1 MATII
6 KITPKTYVKVT
17 KHTNGYYTQLVY
29 NEGHSGGEIH
39 IYKTEKAALKKAK
52 QIKDNY

>member
-6 KITPKTYVKVT
+6 KITPKAYVKVT

-29 NEGHSGGEIH
+29 NEGHTAGKIH
-39 IYKTEKAALKKAK
+39 IYKTEKAALKKA
-52 QIKDNY
+52 QEIKDNY

>member
-6 KITPKTYVKVT
+6 NITPKTFVKVT
-17 KHTNGYYTQLVY
+17 KHTNGYYTQLIY
-29 NEGHSGGEIH
+29 NDGLNGGEIH
-39 IYKTEKAALKKAK
+39 IFKTEKAALKKAK